1 MISDLHKA
9 GIKKDSQ
16 SKSRSGNR
24 PVKWQV
30 PCFLKRQCRCMVR
43 YLGMGTVYIA
53 MHSVEQVAAE
63 VQICTKTLGIPAANI
78 HVNQSNCNTPLQ
90 LHCQD
95 KPPLPFLSP
104 SNKVHA

>member
-1 MISDLHKA
+1 
-9 GIKKDSQ
+9 
-16 SKSRSGNR
+16 
-24 PVKWQV
+24 
-30 PCFLKRQCRCMVR
+30 MVR